1 MVPAHLLIN
10 SPSTPD
16 LEPIKKKHTFAP
28 SLQYHIPV
36 IPAGLIYMKWFTDL
50 KQSAPWWLM
59 LLLQIIQAILEA
71 LSKQ

>member
-1 MVPAHLLIN
+1 MVPFHLLIT

-16 LEPIKKKHTFAP
+16 LEPIEKKPTFAP

-36 IPAGLIYMKWFTDL
+36 SLRAPVYMKWFTDL

-59 LLLQIIQAILEA
+59 LVLQIIQAILEA
-71 LSKQ
+71 LS